1 VFGGVHFSDYPDP
14 DNISVMDMGCL
25 PMIHDM
31 QRYGIRLDVPY
42 LNSLTIDIKRQQSEI
57 LDELSIHLG
66 NYQDFNGKSRVPFSV
81 GSPDHVS
88 RLLFEHLK
96 VQGDDTVPM
105 TTKGKRFTTSDD
117 VLEIFRPR
125 SPVIGLILEWRE
137 FEKARSTYTEPLVTL
152 VDSASKLHTSFNVTV
167 AATGRLSSSNPNLQN
182 IPIRSTLL
190 VNVGGNLVKLGV
202 AIRNA
207 FIASTG
213 CVFVSVDRG
222 QDEMRWAAHGSQ
234 DSNMM
239 QVFHNRQ
246 DIHWKTT
253 CAIFNHD
260 YDSVM
265 KMKGTAEFDRMK
277 REERAPCKNLGFGVL
292 YGLTAKGLQRNILVE
307 SAGDINWTEEQCQKF
322 ILQFFDV
329 YPGLRAFMDLQYTRA
344 RRHAMVWDAFGR
356 SRLVPEG
363 RSALRKI
370 ANEGMR
376 KAGNHFEQSSSQG
389 GVKLAMAEINV
400 EMRERTKTH
409 QCLPALQIHDQIVGD
424 VDKRIAKEFGESM
437 KIKMEGSVEL
447 YVPSESSLEFAER
460 WGELA

>member
-1 VFGGVHFSDYPDP
+1 
-14 DNISVMDMGCL
+14 
-25 PMIHDM
+25 MIHDM
-31 QRYGIRLDVPY
+31 QRYGIRLDVPH
-42 LNSLTIDIKRQQSEI
+42 LNSLTSEIKSQQSAI
-57 LDELSIHLG
+57 LEELSIYLG
-66 NYQDFNGKSRVPFSV
+66 SYQDSNGKGVRSEFSI

-88 RLLFEHLK
+88 RLLFEHLR
-96 VQGDDTVPM
+96 VQGDDIVPL
-105 TTKGKRFTTSDD
+105 TPKGVRFTTSDD

-125 SPVIGLILEWRE
+125 SPVISLILEWRE
-137 FEKARSTYTEPLVTL
+137 FEKARTTYTEPLVQL
-152 VDSASKLHTSFNVTV
+152 VDNDSRLHTSFNVTV

-190 VNVGGNLVKLGV
+190 VNVGGKLVKLGI

-207 FIASTG
+207 FIASPG

-239 QVFHNRQ
+239 EVFHKRQ

-253 CAIFNHD
+253 CSIFDHD

-265 KMKGTAEFDRMK
+265 KTKGTAEFDRMK

-292 YGLTAKGLQRNILVE
+292 YGLTAPGLQRNIKKE
-307 SAGDINWTEEQCQKF
+307 SAGEIDWEEEKCQKF
-322 ILQFFDV
+322 INQFFDV
-329 YPGLRAFMDLQYTRA
+329 YPGLRSFMELQYQRA
-344 RRHAMVWDAFGR
+344 RVHAMVWDAFGR

-363 RSALRKI
+363 KSALKKI

-376 KAGNHFEQSSSQG
+376 KAGNHYEQSSSQG

-424 VDKRIAKEFGESM
+424 VDKRIAKEFGQSM
-437 KIKMEGSVEL
+437 KAKMEGSVQL
-447 YVPSESSLEFAER
+447 LVPSESSLEEAER
-460 WGELA
+460 WGDLQ

>member
-1 VFGGVHFSDYPDP
+1 MYGGVTFSDHPDP
-14 DNISVMDMGCL
+14 DNISRMDHGCL

-42 LNSLTIDIKRQQSEI
+42 TNSLTAEIKTKQSEI
-57 LDELSIHLG
+57 IEELGVYLG
-66 NYQDFNGKSRVPFSV
+66 AYQDYNGKSYSPFSI

-88 RLLFEHLK
+88 RLLFEHLRI
-96 VQGDDTVPM
+96 QGDDPVPM
-105 TTKGKRFTTSDD
+105 TDKQKRFTTSDD

-125 SPVIGLILEWRE
+125 SPVVGYILEWRE
-137 FEKARSTYTEPLVTL
+137 FNKALTTYTEPLVQL
-152 VDSASKLHTSFNVTV
+152 VDADSRLHTSFNVTV

-190 VNVGGNLVKLGV
+190 VNVGGKLVKLGV

-207 FIASTG
+207 FIASLG

-234 DSNMM
+234 DANMM
-239 QVFHNRQ
+239 EVFHKHQ

-253 CAIFNHD
+253 CAIFGHD
-260 YDSVM
+260 YDAVM
-265 KMKGTAEFDRMK
+265 GMKGTPEFDRMK

-292 YGLTAKGLQRNILVE
+292 YGLTAPGLQRNIKKE
-307 SAGDINWTEEQCQKF
+307 SAGEIDWEEDQCQRF
-322 ILQFFDV
+322 INQFFDV
-329 YPGLRAFMDLQYTRA
+329 YPGLRSFMELQYSRA
-344 RRHAMVWDAFGR
+344 RRYAMVWDAFGR
-356 SRLVPEG
+356 VRLVPEG
-363 RSALRKI
+363 RSALKKI

-437 KIKMEGSVEL
+437 KAEMEGSVQL
-447 YVPSESSLEFAER
+447 HVPSESSLEFGER
-460 WGELA
+460 WGEL

>member
-1 VFGGVHFSDYPDP
+1 MFNGVHFSDYPDP
-14 DNISVMDMGCL
+14 DNISVMDHACL

-31 QRYGIRLDVPY
+31 QRFGIRLDVPF
-42 LNSLTIDIKRQQSEI
+42 LNSLTVEIKQKQEDILYEIDIY
-57 LDELSIHLG
+57 LG
-66 NYQDFNGKSRVPFSV
+66 TYQDFNGKSYQPFQI

-88 RLLFEHLK
+88 RLLFESLK
-96 VQGDDTVPM
+96 VQGDDLVPM
-105 TTKGKRFTTSDD
+105 TPKGKRFTTSDD
-117 VLEIFRPR
+117 VLEIFRTR
-125 SPVIGLILEWRE
+125 HPVIGLILEWRE
-137 FEKARSTYTEPLVTL
+137 LEKIRSTYTEPLPMH
-152 VDSASKLHTSFNVTV
+152 VDSESRIHTSFNVTV

-182 IPIRSTLL
+182 ISVRSE
-190 VNVGGNLVKLGV
+190 LGRRV
-202 AIRNA
+202 RNA
-207 FIASTG
+207 FIASPG

-307 SAGDINWTEEQCQKF
+307 SAGDIDWTEEQCQKF

-329 YPGLRAFMDLQYTRA
+329 YPGLRSFMDLQYSRA
-344 RRHAMVWDAFGR
+344 RRYAMVWDAFGR
-356 SRLVPEG
+356 VRLVPEG

-370 ANEGMR
+370 SNEGMR

-437 KIKMEGSVEL
+437 KMKMEGSVEL
-447 YVPSESSLEFAER
+447 HVPSESSLEYAER
-460 WGELA
+460 WGDL